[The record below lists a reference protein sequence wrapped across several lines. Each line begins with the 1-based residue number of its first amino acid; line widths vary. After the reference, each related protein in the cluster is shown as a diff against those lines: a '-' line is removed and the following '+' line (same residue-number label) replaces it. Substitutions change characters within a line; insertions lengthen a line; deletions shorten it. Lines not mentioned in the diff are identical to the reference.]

1 MTDHPSTS
9 SPYDSFYIDGRWQAP
24 VGSGQIE
31 VINPATEE
39 TLCHVPE
46 GTTDDADRAIAAAAA
61 AFPAWA
67 ATPRAERKR
76 LLEALADG
84 LLARQDELAEMI
96 ARELGAPLPFARAV
110 QAGLPVTVL
119 RSYAEMLDSFPFEE
133 ELGNSLIW
141 REPVGVVAAIT
152 PWNFPLHQIIAK
164 VAPALAAGNTVVV
177 KPSELAPMNAFL
189 LASVAHEVGL
199 PPGVFNL
206 ITGYGPVVGERLA
219 SHPLVNMVSFT
230 GSTAAGKRVA
240 QLASATVKR
249 VTQELGG
256 KSATLVL
263 EDADFDKAVRGG
275 VNSCFFN
282 SGQTC
287 SACTRLLVPAAL
299 EARAIEVAVYA
310 AERFTLGDPF
320 AATTKLGPLISATQR
335 ERVRAYIRSG
345 IEQGARL
352 AIGGEEAPAD
362 LPRGYYVKPT
372 VFAGVTPDMRIAR
385 EEIFGP
391 VLSILTYKTE
401 EEGIE
406 LANDT
411 PYGLGGAVWSKDREK
426 ALAVARRLRTGQ
438 VDINGGRYNPMAP
451 FGGYKESGNGREFGR
466 WGLEEFLETKAVQ
479 V

>member
-1 MTDHPSTS
+1 MTANRLTS
-9 SPYDSFYIDGRWQAP
+9 SAYASFYIDGRWQAP
-24 VGSGQIE
+24 LGSGQIA

-46 GTTDDADRAIAAAAA
+46 GTVEDADRAITAAAA
-61 AFPAWA
+61 AFPAWS

-96 ARELGAPLPFARAV
+96 ARELGAPLPFAKAV

-119 RSYAEMLDSFPFEE
+119 RSYAEMLDNFPFEE
-133 ELGNSLIW
+133 ELGNSFIW

-219 SHPLVNMVSFT
+219 AHPLVNMVSFT

-320 AATTKLGPLISATQR
+320 AASTKLGPLISATQR

-352 AIGGEEAPAD
+352 AIGGEEAPAE
-362 LPRGYYVKPT
+362 LPHGYYVKPT

-391 VLSILTYKTE
+391 VLSILTYQTE
-401 EEGIE
+401 EEGIA